1 MAELADAL
9 DLGSSGVTRAGSTP
23 VSCTIDEK
31 PRFNRVFLF
40 EYILGQLCAHF
51 TVIISN
57 RFIMN

>member
-40 EYILGQLCAHF
+40 EYILGINCVH
-51 TVIISN
+51 ISLL
-57 RFIMN
+57 